1 MPTLRNGRRISIN
14 KTCKSVYFLYK
25 PSKEMNLGALP
36 FVVAMLVCLAL
47 ILAFP
52 QIAVWLVSTADFT

>member
-1 MPTLRNGRRISIN
+1 MPRPAEGILD
-14 KTCKSVYFLYK
+14 VY
-25 PSKEMNLGALP
+25 MGALP